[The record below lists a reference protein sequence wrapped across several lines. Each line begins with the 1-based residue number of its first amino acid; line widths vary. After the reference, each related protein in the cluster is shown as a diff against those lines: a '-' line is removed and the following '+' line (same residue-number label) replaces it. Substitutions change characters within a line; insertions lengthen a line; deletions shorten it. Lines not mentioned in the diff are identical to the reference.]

1 MSKLIKGAFFLS
13 GSPPGFTARSASWL
27 FVLLLLAALPVAK
40 TAIGAEQTGPGQ
52 EELQAQDEQQEQARL
67 SRELG
72 VRQLAIEE
80 LQFERGIYDPALM
93 EAYSDL
99 GGLYTELEDYASAA
113 QLYADALQLTRINTG
128 LYSEQQLPLIKS
140 LIETNTRLKDWD
152 KVDGLQHLNLHI
164 SSRLWGIGDAEYLL
178 VAQDYGDWKLR
189 LVRENLLQL
198 NSRGLLGIAEDL
210 SRFYQQTLFALDS
223 QQEID
228 ANNLLHILFSKSQAD
243 LTLARAVARMPATA
257 FQGTATRYINQT
269 RCQNVTDAAGSVV
282 RQCYS
287 VQVENPRYRQS
298 QRDAKQ
304 YAVSRHTREIDRSLE
319 RMRFIRDSDGN
330 LSSGQREQLDG
341 QIATLET
348 ETLQLNR
355 GYRQTSPF

>member
-210 SRFYQQTLFALDS
+210 SRLCS
-223 QQEID
+223 RW
-228 ANNLLHILFSKSQAD
+228 ILSKR
-243 LTLARAVARMPATA
+243 LTPTICCT
-257 FQGTATRYINQT
+257 F
-269 RCQNVTDAAGSVV
+269 CSV
-282 RQCYS
+282 S
-287 VQVENPRYRQS
+287 PRP
-298 QRDAKQ
+298 
-304 YAVSRHTREIDRSLE
+304 T
-319 RMRFIRDSDGN
+319 
-330 LSSGQREQLDG
+330 
-341 QIATLET
+341 
-348 ETLQLNR
+348 
-355 GYRQTSPF
+355 